1 MSSGDREIVRELA
14 RGYLACCNRPDQGTC
29 RDLWRQHNSL
39 KRTRPLIY
47 TRAFA
52 WRELPQ
58 SRCLCEDPFL
68 CSYENQLRQKLYWA
82 SCGDD
87 SIFEPWVVL
96 GATRPTP
103 SGGVWGLPIRWISSG
118 DPRGARQMDPTIKTP
133 EDAERMVATVH
144 TVDQESTQEN
154 LSRLQD
160 ALGDIIT
167 ICVDRAPRYWVWE
180 ADISTRLA
188 QLRGL
193 DQVMWDMMD
202 RPDWLHGV
210 VSFMRDAIL
219 AAHEA
224 AEAAGDWRLLN
235 HQNQAMPYAEELA
248 GPSPSDKAVSRG
260 DLWCFCA
267 SQEFAMVG
275 PELFDEFILQ
285 YQASIFRHFGLVAYG
300 CCEDLGMIIPL
311 LKKHPNIRRIAIS
324 PMADVATC
332 AEQIGSDYVL
342 SYRPSP
348 SDMVGYDFNPERIR
362 RILRRDLE
370 ICKANNAHVDI
381 TLKDVETVGGD
392 PTRVPRW
399 VQITREVIEEVY
411 GT

>member
-1 MSSGDREIVRELA
+1 MSSRDRDIVRELV
-14 RGYLACCNRPDQGTC
+14 REYMECCNRPEQGVC

-39 KRTRPLIY
+39 TRTRVPIY

-52 WRELPQ
+52 WREVPQ
-58 SRCLCEDPFL
+58 SACSCEDPL
-68 CSYENQLRQKLYWA
+68 LRSYENQLRQKLYWV
-82 SCGDD
+82 SCEDD
-87 SIFEPWVVL
+87 SIFEPWLVL
-96 GATRPTP
+96 GASRPTP
-103 SGGVWGLPIRWISSG
+103 PGGAWGVPIRWIASD
-118 DPRGARQMDPTIKTP
+118 DPRGARQMDPSIKLP
-133 EDAERMVATVH
+133 EDADRMVATVH
-144 TVDQESTQEN
+144 AVDEEATQAN
-154 LSRLQD
+154 LERLQE
-160 ALGDIIT
+160 AVGDLIAIA
-167 ICVDRAPRYWVWE
+167 VDRSPRYSVWE

-210 VSFMRDAIL
+210 VTFMRDAIL

-224 AEAAGDWRLLN
+224 AEAAGDWQLSN
-235 HQNQAMPYAEELA
+235 HQNQAMSYAEELDD
-248 GPSPSDKAVSRG
+248 PSPIDMPVSRG

-275 PELFDEFILQ
+275 PELFQEFILQ
-285 YQASIFRHFGLVAYG
+285 YQASIFKHFGLVAYG

-311 LKKHPNIRRIAIS
+311 LKNYPNIRRIAVS

-332 AEQIGSDYVL
+332 AEQIGTDYVL

-348 SDMVGYDFNPERIR
+348 ADMVSYDFNPERIR

-370 ICKANNAHVDI
+370 ICKANDAYVDI

-399 VQITREVIEEVY
+399 VQITREVIDEVY
-411 GT
+411 GA